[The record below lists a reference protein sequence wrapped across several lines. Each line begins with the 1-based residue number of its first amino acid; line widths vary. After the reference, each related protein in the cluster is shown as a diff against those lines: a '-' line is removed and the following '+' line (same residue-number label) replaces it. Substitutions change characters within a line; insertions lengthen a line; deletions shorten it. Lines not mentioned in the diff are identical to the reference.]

1 MLQPNLER
9 MIQLATDVFDVKNDP
24 DQLNV
29 NPEIIERLRQMHP
42 STLSEMSDENGPYA
56 WVLIIPTTH
65 ELMNKFL
72 RKEINER
79 ELFDLTPTDADFEAL
94 YLCSAL
100 VLEEYRRKGITKQL
114 AVTAI
119 ENIRKVHPIK
129 SLFVWAFSK
138 EGDLAS
144 ETIAKEVGLPLF
156 KRDNDKF

>member
-1 MLQPNLER
+1 MTLTNLER

-29 NPEIIERLRQMHP
+29 NPEIIKRLKEMHP
-42 STLSEMSDENGPYA
+42 STISEYIDGNGPVA
-56 WVLIIPTTH
+56 WVLVIPTIT

-72 RKEINER
+72 ENEITEK
-79 ELFDLTPTDADFEAL
+79 ELFELTPMNAEYDSL

-100 VLEEYRRKGITKQL
+100 VLEEYRRKGITKEL

-119 ENIRKVHPIK
+119 KNISMAYPIK

-144 ETIAKEVGLPLF
+144 ESIAKEVRLPLY
-156 KRDNDKF
+156 KR